1 MKLRDKNVSE
11 KDSTNRNDFPKENN
25 THVSENTHKI
35 YMNDKQIEFLIKCID
50 ISQSSETIKPD
61 MSEVELIRELS
72 ELNEYIQETKLGSTI
87 YYDLN

>member
-11 KDSTNRNDFPKENN
+11 KDSTNR
-25 THVSENTHKI
+25 NTHKI

-61 MSEVELIRELS
+61 MSEVELIRKLS
-72 ELNEYIQETKLGSTI
+72 ELNESIQEIKLGSMV

>member
-11 KDSTNRNDFPKENN
+11 KDSTNR
-25 THVSENTHKI
+25 NTHKI

-61 MSEVELIRELS
+61 MSEVELIRKLS
-72 ELNEYIQETKLGSTI
+72 ELNEDIQEIKLGKVV